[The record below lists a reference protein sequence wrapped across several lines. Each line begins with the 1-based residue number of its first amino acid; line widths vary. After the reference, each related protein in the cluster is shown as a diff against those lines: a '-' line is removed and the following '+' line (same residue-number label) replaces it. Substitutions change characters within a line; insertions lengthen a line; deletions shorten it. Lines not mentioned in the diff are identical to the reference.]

1 MKARSKTVAELME
14 LVVATFPKAIVDE
27 SMSGEIVVWTGLT
40 AENGELDN
48 PSAAVVPLEH
58 YV

>member
-1 MKARSKTVAELME
+1 
-14 LVVATFPKAIVDE
+14 VDE

>member
-1 MKARSKTVAELME
+1 MKTRSKTVAELME
-14 LVVATFPKAIVDE
+14 LIVATFPKAIVDE
-27 SMSGEIVVWTGLT
+27 SMGGEIVVWTGLA

-48 PSAAVVPLEH
+48 PSAAVVPIEH

>member
-14 LVVATFPKAIVDE
+14 LIVAAFPKAIVDE
-27 SMSGEIVVWTGLT
+27 SMGGEVVVWTGL
-40 AENGELDN
+40 AVENGELDN
-48 PSAAVVPLEH
+48 PSAAVVPIEH